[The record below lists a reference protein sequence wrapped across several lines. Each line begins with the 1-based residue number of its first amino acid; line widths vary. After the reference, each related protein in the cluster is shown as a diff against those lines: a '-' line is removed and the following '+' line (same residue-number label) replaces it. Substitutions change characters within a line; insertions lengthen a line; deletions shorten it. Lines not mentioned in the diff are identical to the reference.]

1 MNSNKKEYLAISY
14 ETSTFQDLKHFL
26 AQDNIVLN
34 RISPEEFEQK
44 LASQFQYI
52 NLIIQDFETR
62 KKVSFLLDKHKLD
75 RFKYIHSSAVISS
88 DNIGTGI
95 FIYPNCCIYQNSK
108 INSDV
113 IIHANSAIAH
123 NSTVGQGTF
132 ISGGVIIAGAV
143 TIGKF
148 CFFGIQSAVIEKLTI
163 CDNAVV
169 GAKILIHKNLLDSEQ
184 NNRLVNRRAS

>member
-1 MNSNKKEYLAISY
+1 MAPN
-14 ETSTFQDLKHFL
+14 Q
-26 AQDNIVLN
+26 
-34 RISPEEFEQK
+34 
-44 LASQFQYI
+44 QF
-52 NLIIQDFETR
+52 IQDFETR

-75 RFKYIHSSAVISS
+75 RFNYIHSSAVISS

-132 ISGGVIIAGAV
+132 ISGGVIIVDGNS
-143 TIGKF
+143 
-148 CFFGIQSAVIEKLTI
+148 GITFPDSSTQTTA
-163 CDNAVV
+163 AVV
-169 GAKILIHKNLLDSEQ
+169 GEAPNDGNAYVRKNGAWVDITTL
-184 NNRLVNRRAS
+184 